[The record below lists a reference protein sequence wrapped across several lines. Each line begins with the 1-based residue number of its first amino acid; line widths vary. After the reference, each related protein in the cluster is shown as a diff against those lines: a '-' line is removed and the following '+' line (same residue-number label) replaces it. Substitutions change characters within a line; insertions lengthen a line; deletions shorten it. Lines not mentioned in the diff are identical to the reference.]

1 MSAPRL
7 AVGVARA
14 RATSTIETTTTT
26 TTTTRAA
33 AAAARRRAATATSAA
48 RAGRITSPSSL
59 RRSRAAIVASAK
71 RDADDEKDVV
81 ATKEKEK
88 EKEEREKV
96 NLAEE
101 FKAGMNFGNAIKAR
115 FTSARIDDRGLPIA
129 DALVVTTVP
138 VFVSIVVLALGVP
151 RPSWLVPAPWVPRWR
166 SLPLLVPA
174 LSHGAKLAACWIPGA
189 LAARA
194 YEREA
199 YDGTVEEAV
208 RRVHVYAG
216 PRTTALARCTPL
228 LKD

>member
-1 MSAPRL
+1 MPMPASWNSMPPAKPAVSA
-7 AVGVARA
+7 
-14 RATSTIETTTTT
+14 I
-26 TTTTRAA
+26 
-33 AAAARRRAATATSAA
+33 
-48 RAGRITSPSSL
+48 
-59 RRSRAAIVASAK
+59 RSRTPPTRCLQRIVSK
-71 RDADDEKDVV
+71 PV
-81 ATKEKEK
+81 
-88 EKEEREKV
+88 
-96 NLAEE
+96 
-101 FKAGMNFGNAIKAR
+101 
-115 FTSARIDDRGLPIA
+115 
-129 DALVVTTVP
+129 VP

-174 LSHGAKLAACWIPGA
+174 LSHGAKLAACWLPGA